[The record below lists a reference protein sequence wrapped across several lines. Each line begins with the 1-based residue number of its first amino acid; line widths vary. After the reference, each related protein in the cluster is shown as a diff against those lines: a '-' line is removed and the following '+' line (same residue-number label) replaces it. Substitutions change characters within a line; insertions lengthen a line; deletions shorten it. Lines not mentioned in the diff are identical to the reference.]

1 MEFVAI
7 ASTLVSA
14 AGSIQSGKAQKQMY
28 NLQALQTTAQSER
41 KALQYELQANEIL
54 QRKRQANAAIA
65 ARSFAGGVDAFS
77 GSPDIL
83 RSVNDT
89 VAGREFMFALDNA
102 NAAMSF
108 GDIEANML
116 RAAGKQ
122 AEKAGYFDAAAKLG
136 MAAATY
142 AKMPTPAKTDYSITA
157 GATSATMGSQGLSA
171 SSLGQEF
178 TGAGGTGIR
187 LR

>member
-7 ASTLVSA
+7 AATVVSA
-14 AGSIQSGKAQKQMY
+14 VGSIQGGKAQKQMY

-54 QRKRQANAAIA
+54 RRKREANAAIA

-77 GSPDIL
+77 GSPDLL
-83 RSVNDT
+83 RAVNDT
-89 VAGREFMFALDNA
+89 TAGREFMFALDNA

-122 AEKAGYFDAAAKLG
+122 AEKSGYFDAAAKLG

-142 AKMPTPAKTDYSITA
+142 AKMPTPAKADYSVAA
-157 GATSATMGSQGLSA
+157 GASSATVGGQG
-171 SSLGQEF
+171 F
-178 TGAGGTGIR
+178 TGAGMEGFRATGGQGLR

>member
-1 MEFVAI
+1 MEYVAI
-7 ASTLVSA
+7 AATVVSA
-14 AGSIQSGKAQKQMY
+14 VGSIQGGKAQKQMY

-41 KALQYELQANEIL
+41 KALQYELQSNEIL
-54 QRKRQANAAIA
+54 RRKREANAAIA

-77 GSPDIL
+77 GSPDLL
-83 RSVNDT
+83 RAVNDT

-102 NAAMSF
+102 NLAMSF

-122 AEKAGYFDAAAKLG
+122 AEKAGYFDAVAKLG
-136 MAAATY
+136 MAAASA
-142 AKMPTPAKTDYSITA
+142 AKMPTPAKADYSITA
-157 GATSATMGSQGLSA
+157 GVSQATIGRQGFNA

-178 TGAGGTGIR
+178 TGAGGTSIR

>member
-136 MAAATY
+136 MAAAQGMGGKQSPAPIETRTVREWQNFHAINVLAICQPTY
-142 AKMPTPAKTDYSITA
+142 RS
-157 GATSATMGSQGLSA
+157 
-171 SSLGQEF
+171 
-178 TGAGGTGIR
+178 
-187 LR
+187 